1 MFIYWNFYWS
11 VNNERIIILGGVLRN
26 TWLTLGMLFVSD
38 NHCRLRIA
46 GPVLRERAGTGVSF
60 EET

>member
-1 MFIYWNFYWS
+1 M
-11 VNNERIIILGGVLRN
+11 NNERIIILGGVLRN

>member
-38 NHCRLRIA
+38 NDCRLRIA